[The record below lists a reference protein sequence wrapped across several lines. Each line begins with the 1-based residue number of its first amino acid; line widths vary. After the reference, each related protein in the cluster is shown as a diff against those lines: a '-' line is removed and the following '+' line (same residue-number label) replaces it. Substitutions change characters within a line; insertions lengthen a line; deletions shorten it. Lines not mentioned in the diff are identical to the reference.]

1 MKIDCVIGIDPGVNG
16 GIAIYRPGKITK
28 VIKMPRNL
36 IDLRDWFVYVTSICT
51 PLVFLEKLSVRP
63 DDVTIDQNDNTRA
76 NMGKMYRIQEMMKN
90 FEQLKVIMNFSNI
103 PFVLVSPMKWQS
115 TLKLRLKGV
124 KEEKIDRKNR
134 YKKISGELYPAVN
147 VALWNSDA
155 LLIMHFGRYVLANEQ
170 QWVKDNLPK
179 NIIPKLF

>member
-1 MKIDCVIGIDPGVNG
+1 MKIDCIIGIDPGVNG

-36 IDLRDWFVYVTSICT
+36 MDLRDWFVYVTSICT

-63 DDVTIDQNDNTRA
+63 DDVTIDKNDNTRA

-115 TLKLRLKGV
+115 ALKLRLKGV

-134 YKKISGELYPAVN
+134 YKKISGELYPSVN

>member
-1 MKIDCVIGIDPGVNG
+1 MKIDCIIGIDPGVNG

-36 IDLRDWFVYVTSICT
+36 MDLRD
-51 PLVFLEKLSVRP
+51 LFLEKLSVRP
-63 DDVTIDQNDNTRA
+63 DDVTIDKNDNTRA

-115 TLKLRLKGV
+115 ALKLRLKGV

-134 YKKISGELYPAVN
+134 YKKISSELYPAVN